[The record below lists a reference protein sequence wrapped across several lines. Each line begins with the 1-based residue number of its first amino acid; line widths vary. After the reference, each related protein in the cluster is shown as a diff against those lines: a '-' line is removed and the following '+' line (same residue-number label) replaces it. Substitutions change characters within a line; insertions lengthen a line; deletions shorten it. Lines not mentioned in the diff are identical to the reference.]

1 VATDG
6 TGGAALEA
14 GTYVAPGVYLG
25 VRQGTAGGAPGVG
38 VQVELTPTLRL
49 EGQTSTGPAGDRL
62 GITWER
68 EY

>member
-1 VATDG
+1 M
-6 TGGAALEA
+6 
-14 GTYVAPGVYLG
+14 APGVYLG
-25 VRQGTAGGAPGVG
+25 IRQGTAGGAPGVG